1 MKVEKINSSLSV
13 NTYNLALCF
22 GPFQYFFFF
31 FFFASF
37 KVLTRSQ

>member
-22 GPFQYFFFF
+22 GPFQYIYIY
-31 FFFASF
+31 FFASF